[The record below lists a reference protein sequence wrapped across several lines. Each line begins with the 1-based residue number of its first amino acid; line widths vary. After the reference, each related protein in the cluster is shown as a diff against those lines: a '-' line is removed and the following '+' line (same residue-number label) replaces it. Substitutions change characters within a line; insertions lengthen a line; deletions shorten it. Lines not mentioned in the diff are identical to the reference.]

1 MFTCKAAKFSI
12 PQKVTYLNCAYMSP
26 MMKGVEKAG
35 YRALRVKRNPASIKP
50 EDFFL
55 ESDKLRAEF
64 SKLIGSSDSKRVV
77 IIPSVSYGMASV
89 AKNLNISKG
98 QHIIVANEQ
107 FPSNYYPWEKLCKET
122 EAEVKIVAPEKSF
135 HNRGKTWNEKILE
148 SINTN
153 TRAVAIAHTHWAD
166 GTKFDLS
173 AIRKRTA
180 EVGALLIIDGT
191 QSVGAL
197 PFDVSAIKPDAL
209 ICAGYKWLLG
219 PYSIG
224 LAYYGDYFNEGKP
237 IEESWMNRLNS
248 EDFTSLVQYEENY
261 QPGALRYEVGE
272 HSNFALVPMML
283 NSIATLNK
291 WHVENIQQYCAEISG
306 KAIISL
312 REKRCWI
319 EDDGYRA
326 SHLFGIRL
334 PAGSDTQKIK
344 LALTKNNIHVSWRG
358 DAIRVSPNIYNRE
371 SDLQKLVKVLT
382 GNLR

>member
-26 MMKGVEKAG
+26 MMKSVEKAG

-64 SKLIGSSDSKRVV
+64 SKLIGSSDPKRVV

-89 AKNLNISKG
+89 AKNLNIGKG

-107 FPSNYYPWEKLCKET
+107 FPSNYYPWERLCKET
-122 EAEVKIVAPEKSF
+122 GAEVKIVAPEKSL

-148 SINTN
+148 TINTN
-153 TRAVAIAHTHWAD
+153 TKAVAIAHTHWAD

-173 AIRKRTA
+173 TIRKRTS

-209 ICAGYKWLLG
+209 VCAGYKWLLG

-237 IEESWMNRLNS
+237 VEESWMNRLNS

-261 QPGALRYEVGE
+261 QPGALRFEVGE
-272 HSNFALVPMML
+272 HSNFALVPMIL

-291 WHVENIQQYCAEISG
+291 WHVENIQEYCAGITG
-306 KAIISL
+306 NAIISL
-312 REKRCWI
+312 REKGCWI

-344 LALTKNNIHVSWRG
+344 LALTKNNIYVSWRG
-358 DAIRVSPNIYNRE
+358 DAIRVSPHIYNRE